1 MEDSDDYEDYDSFP
15 SYRARSH
22 TVTVSQPAQVEREY
36 YYRNKARIAASKG
49 RAHSIRLKKS
59 PIFGRNLTLVNGCLN
74 TMVLIGPSQD
84 FR

>member
-49 RAHSIRLKKS
+49 GVQSIRLKKS
-59 PIFGRNLTLVNGCLN
+59 RLYGSP
-74 TMVLIGPSQD
+74 D
-84 FR
+84 FS

>member
-1 MEDSDDYEDYDSFP
+1 MNTKSIPKEDSDDYEDYDSFP

-49 RAHSIRLKKS
+49 RAHSFRLKKS
-59 PIFGRNLTLVNGCLN
+59 PIFGKVLKRPKNGVSLQ
-74 TMVLIGPSQD
+74 V
-84 FR
+84 